1 MQPSKE
7 NIDAFER
14 VVLAGMRLMYD
25 QRTFEIFKRGL
36 VREDRPVPQRLAA
49 EAAGLMKMLYDK
61 SGGKMP
67 KHIIAPAASMLLMEM
82 GKFMTEA
89 GIAQVSSDDVR
100 QGTQM
105 LMGMLKQMFGAS
117 QQPAAPAAPATPAQQ
132 PATPAGGL
140 IQSAQGA

>member
-25 QRTFEIFKRGL
+25 KRTFEIFKRGL
-36 VREDRPVPQRLAA
+36 LREDRPVPQRLAA
-49 EAAGLMKMLYDK
+49 ESAGLMKMLYDK
-61 SGGKMP
+61 SNGQMP
-67 KHIIAPAASMLLMEM
+67 KNIIAPAASMLLMEM

-100 QGTQM
+100 QGTQL
-105 LMGMLKQMFGAS
+105 LMGMLKQMFGGA
-117 QQPAAPAAPATPAQQ
+117 QTPAQPAPAT
-132 PATPAGGL
+132 
-140 IQSAQGA
+140 QGV

>member
-25 QRTFEIFKRGL
+25 KRTFEIFKRGL
-36 VREDRPVPQRLAA
+36 LRTDRPVPQRLAA
-49 EAAGLMKMLYDK
+49 ESAGLMKMLYDK

-67 KHIIAPAASMLLMEM
+67 KNIIAPAASMLLMEM

-100 QGTQM
+100 QGTQL
-105 LMGMLKQMFGAS
+105 LMDMLKQMFGGA
-117 QQPAAPAAPATPAQQ
+117 PAAPAAPQ
-132 PATPAGGL
+132 PAGGL
-140 IQSAQGA
+140 MQSAQGA

>member
-25 QRTFEIFKRGL
+25 KRTFEIFKRGL
-36 VREDRPVPQRLAA
+36 LREDRPVPQRLAA
-49 EAAGLMKMLYDK
+49 ESAGLMKMLYDK
-61 SGGKMP
+61 SNGQMP
-67 KHIIAPAASMLLMEM
+67 KNIIAPAASMLLMEM

-100 QGTQM
+100 QGTQL
-105 LMGMLKQMFGAS
+105 LMGMLKQMFGGA
-117 QQPAAPAAPATPAQQ
+117 QTPEQPAQPAAPAQ
-132 PATPAGGL
+132 PAGGL
-140 IQSAQGA
+140 MQSSQGA